1 MRRIHRLISATTAD
15 VVRNRNIRFRTLCCN
30 QMNFSSTPEST
41 PSVTKPPIHQQ
52 PPTAR
57 VSEIVNEL
65 ASLTLLEVTDLTDI
79 LRTKLGVEEMPVM
92 GIVMPG
98 MSIGGGM
105 RGKGNGAGKDSS
117 AVEEKKEKTA
127 FDLKLESFEP
137 ASKIKVIKE
146 VRGFTDLGLK
156 EAKELVEKTPTF
168 LKKGI
173 TKEEAEK
180 IVEKLAAVGAKV
192 AMI

>member
-1 MRRIHRLISATTAD
+1 
-15 VVRNRNIRFRTLCCN
+15 
-30 QMNFSSTPEST
+30 
-41 PSVTKPPIHQQ
+41 
-52 PPTAR
+52 
-57 VSEIVNEL
+57 
-65 ASLTLLEVTDLTDI
+65 
-79 LRTKLGVEEMPVM
+79 MPVM